1 MALTLL
7 PEELILAIC
16 SELCVEDIL
25 RLRQTCC
32 VLSTVTR
39 TKVLWNHVL
48 KRHGYMHGSL
58 LSYLGG
64 YESFE
69 DSALETLACRVARL
83 DARWEA
89 GDLSP
94 VRDYQLRLPQSITW
108 LRLVAGTW
116 LFVSSSDNDISQL
129 TCWDV
134 PSILRGNRQ
143 PLAEAYL
150 PGQVKTGELEVQACG
165 MVLALGLGPESSA
178 VHLLTLQKLCEGY
191 IFAELAR
198 VEGSSHVL
206 MLHGDLVGCAL
217 RDGTIAPHLV
227 NWKETKIHDIPQ
239 SDVPG
244 QRSVPHLMAIRKN
257 TLVLVRTNLL
267 QMYSLPSAPGDLV
280 ATTKTITVPA
290 IWEAVVRNSDTE
302 PSVLRL
308 VVLSPVGIEM
318 CLLDV
323 DTLTKIDDEPV
334 YTRYTLA
341 KQPFSSHSAPWY
353 RLCVGESGRRC
364 LWMSASEPGFQ
375 YPPHFVSASIS
386 SGPPD
391 ELATIIPW
399 HQAGLEQAAAWALP
413 VFDFDEVLGVT
424 VVGNCFGEL
433 AIYDHVGSN
442 SLGSEHLAVDLPHGQ
457 WPIASPL
464 PTVRAL
470 PVSLNLSSI
479 PRNPENIYTQTDL
492 AVLSQWSHDDIDLG
506 GMWRTDWWD
515 HDSCSGYC
523 YCDEWQGVLGDFAWK
538 VEHVYGFAGKIIPQ
552 AYMSDEYFSVDRL
565 LCRVGN
571 RYLLYTVPSE
581 MQLLSWPVYTS
592 NRNRF
597 FVIEDAKTECY
608 ARPTANTERAM
619 YRHMFRMEREGRSRR
634 NRWADLADRGGR
646 VHANLL
652 DRPPAFDPFD
662 F

>member
-1 MALTLL
+1 MVGHVLL
-7 PEELILAIC
+7 PE
-16 SELCVEDIL
+16 DIL
-25 RLRQTCC
+25 LDICLELSVADTVSLQQTC
-32 VLSTVTR
+32 R
-39 TKVLWNHVL
+39 ILWVKAL
-48 KRHGYMHGSL
+48 GRYSEEDRSL
-58 LSYLGG
+58 RARYGG
-64 YESFE
+64 YQSL
-69 DSALETLACRVARL
+69 DTCALQALACRVAFL
-83 DARWEA
+83 DAKWDARR
-89 GDLSP
+89 LSS
-94 VRDYQLRLPQSITW
+94 VRDHQLRLPQCITW

-116 LFVSSSDNDISQL
+116 LFVASSDNDISKIS
-129 TCWDV
+129 CWDV

-150 PGQVKTGELEVQACG
+150 PGQVKTGELEVQASG
-165 MVLALGLGPESSA
+165 IVLALGLGPESPA
-178 VHLLTLQKLCEGY
+178 VHLITLQKVNKGH
-191 IFAELAR
+191 IFTEMAR
-198 VEGSSHVL
+198 IEGSSHVL

-227 NWKETKIHDIPQ
+227 NWKESKIHDIPQ

-267 QMYSLPSAPGDLV
+267 QVYSLPSAPGDFV
-280 ATTKTITVPA
+280 ATTKAIAVSA

-318 CLLDV
+318 CLLDI

-341 KQPFSSHSAPWY
+341 KQPENSSHSVPWY
-353 RLCVGESGRRC
+353 RLCVGETGRR
-364 LWMSASEPGFQ
+364 EPGFQ

-386 SGPPD
+386 SKPHD
-391 ELATIIPW
+391 ELAPIISW
-399 HQAGLEQAAAWALP
+399 HQDGLEQAAAWALP

-442 SLGSEHLAVDLPHGQ
+442 LVGSEHLVVNLLNGQ
-457 WPIASPL
+457 WPIVSPL
-464 PTVRAL
+464 PTL
-470 PVSLNLSSI
+470 PVSLNLSYI
-479 PRNPENIYTQTDL
+479 PQNPETIYTQADP

-506 GMWRTDWWD
+506 ETWRTDWWD

-538 VEHVYGFAGKIIPQ
+538 VEHVYGFPGKIIPQ
-552 AYMSDEYFSVDRL
+552 AYARDEYLSVDRL

-571 RYLLYTVPSE
+571 RYLLYTVGVPSE
-581 MQLLSWPVYTS
+581 MELLSWPVHIS

-597 FVIEDAKTECY
+597 FIIANANTERY
-608 ARPTANTERAM
+608 ACPTANTERAM
-619 YRHMFRMEREGRSRR
+619 YRHMFRTERE
-634 NRWADLADRGGR
+634 DRGGR
-646 VHANLL
+646 VHQNLL
-652 DRPPAFDPFD
+652 LVHPVFDD
-662 F
+662 HELGNVVDDADSALTGR